1 MQSSIVLDQ
10 FGAHFE
16 EIENAILATEYDPNV
31 GTLCECGIDNRTR
44 TCRCLD
50 CYQSPMTCDQ
60 CFIRSHQNQPVHWV
74 EQWNGDF
81 FVRRDI
87 SALGHA
93 ITLGHHGKLCH
104 SISNTTSPLEFLIIH
119 TNGIHKTK
127 VLFCGCAGCGNRM
140 QQLLKAQLFPATTEQ
155 PTTAF
160 TFSVLREFHLHT
172 LESAEPAYGFMG
184 ALRRL
189 TDNTFT
195 TDVPVSSLLFR
206 VIMITSNMHF
216 IGFTIP
222 TPSCCSNL
230 ESCHDAKA

>member
-1 MQSSIVLDQ
+1 MDQ
-10 FGAHFE
+10 FGAHFDQ
-16 EIENAILATEYDPNV
+16 IQNAILAIEYDNTV
-31 GTLCECGIDNRTR
+31 GSACSCGVVGQTR

-50 CYQSPMTCDQ
+50 CFQSSVMCER
-60 CFIRSHQNQPVHWV
+60 CFVLRHQTLPFHWV

-93 ITLGHHGKLCH
+93 IALGHHGELCH
-104 SISNTTSPLEFLIIH
+104 NISKTTSPLEFLIIH

-127 VLFCGCAGCGNRM
+127 MLFCGCIGCGNRI

-172 LESAEPAYGFMG
+172 LESAMPAYDYMG

-195 TDVPVSSLLFR
+195 ADVPVSSRLFR
-206 VIMITSNMHF
+206 LMTITSNTHF

-222 TPSCCSNL
+222 TPSRCSNL
-230 ESCHDAKA
+230 ESSHDAKA